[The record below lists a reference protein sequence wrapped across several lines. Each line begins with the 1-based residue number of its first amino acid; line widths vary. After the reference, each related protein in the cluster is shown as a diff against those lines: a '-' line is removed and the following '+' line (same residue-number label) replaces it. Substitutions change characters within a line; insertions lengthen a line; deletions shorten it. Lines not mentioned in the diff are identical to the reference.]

1 MTAMDVDPIVD
12 DYLKRLG
19 AAAAVLPPDRREE
32 LVADIRGHIDAALHE
47 QGASEL
53 DARNVLERLG
63 PPEDIVAAADDRD
76 HDRPA
81 TRGWGILEIAALV
94 VLAAGGFAVPIAGWI
109 TGVVL
114 VLMSQAWSTREKQI
128 GLLAPF
134 LILYL
139 PILALVLL
147 SGPGMNVG
155 PIEALML
162 PAIVGGGL
170 AGLVGAIYLALRLK
184 SKRV

>member
-1 MTAMDVDPIVD
+1 
-12 DYLKRLG
+12 
-19 AAAAVLPPDRREE
+19 
-32 LVADIRGHIDAALHE
+32 
-47 QGASEL
+47 
-53 DARNVLERLG
+53 
-63 PPEDIVAAADDRD
+63 
-76 HDRPA
+76 
-81 TRGWGILEIAALV
+81 
-94 VLAAGGFAVPIAGWI
+94 
-109 TGVVL
+109 
-114 VLMSQAWSTREKQI
+114 MSQAWSTREKQI